1 MDLQSLVDT
10 YGYLAVFVG
19 AFLEGETVLAMA
31 GVAAHFGYLDLYIVI
46 VIALAGGFMGDQFF
60 FFLGRLHGKT
70 LLARFPKL
78 EQRATMID
86 LMLARYHAP
95 LIVAIRFMYGFRIA
109 GPILIGMGRVSAPRF
124 MFYNFIGA
132 CLWAPLIAG
141 LGYFFG
147 QVLAT
152 LLKQIYQYE
161 VAGLVIVIVTAVA
174 VWAFFRLRARRKNRG
189 KKTSATED

>member
-1 MDLQSLVDT
+1 MDIQSLIDT

-19 AFLEGETVLAMA
+19 AFLEGETILAMG

-46 VIALAGGFMGDQFF
+46 VIALAGGFIGDQFF

-78 EQRATMID
+78 EQRATMVD

-147 QVLAT
+147 HVLAA

-161 VAGLVIVIVTAVA
+161 LAGLAIVTVAALA
-174 VWAFFRLRARRKNRG
+174 VWAFFRLRARRMNRV
-189 KKTSATED
+189 KDPASKED